1 MFNLSILAI
10 AGVGVGS
17 LYTPYP
23 ALLVKELKAFH
34 AEDAT
39 VAQPSPQQEP
49 VSEPPPPQPPEQLP
63 IQSNL
68 QPTPWQPTT
77 SFKMAE
83 IHLPPFPPALP
94 ERVEIGKFEHINE
107 MERGINI
114 KSHVN
119 FSQGS
124 TASLD
129 RKKKQAYQVKV
140 SLELLTPH
148 AAQGKELLQAN
159 PKLNKVLSAY
169 DTLMQEAKISPWYH
183 KLYQYKQNRIRHNA
197 GTLSR
202 LLDRHNYYDT
212 DTILEIT
219 AKDNKRKALWIQAD
233 MDVVSDGSDGD
244 RLPDMPKKIKDSEFY
259 QPSTS
264 YKWRKKTKTP
274 NPLLAS
280 WQERLKKYKE
290 AKNQD
295 GIKRAERIIGDLKIF
310 SFLLAEYDSF
320 IVVPL
325 TVNDKGSTNKQEN
338 HLKEYRPSAGDY
350 AVVIVDNKVYPAI
363 VGDFGPKFKTGEAS
377 LRLCKTVNSK
387 AGVNNRPVSHLG
399 VSYIIF
405 PGTKEPEN
413 GPIDYDR
420 LNARCRELINDLGGL
435 GKEAEFVEMKD
446 LLPQPKPEPAKPS
459 APAPAATPAATT
471 PAEPAPAAPAQQE
484 QPTQVPQQ

>member
-1 MFNLSILAI
+1 MFNLGILAI

-23 ALLVKELKAFH
+23 AQFIKELRTLQAP
-34 AEDAT
+34 ESPAT
-39 VAQPSPQQEP
+39 PQEPQQP
-49 VSEPPPPQPPEQLP
+49 AVEPPPAQAPEQLP
-63 IQSNL
+63 LQSTL
-68 QPTPWQPTT
+68 QVTPWQPTT

-94 ERVEIGKFEHINE
+94 ERVETGNFEHINE

-114 KSHVN
+114 KSNVN
-119 FSQGS
+119 FSKGS
-124 TASLD
+124 TASQD

-148 AAQGKELLQAN
+148 AAQGNDLLTAN
-159 PKLNKVLSAY
+159 PKLNKVLSSF
-169 DTLMQEAKISPWYH
+169 DTLMKDAKISPWYH
-183 KLYQYKQNRIRHNA
+183 KLYQYKQNRIRKNA
-197 GTLSR
+197 STLSR

-212 DTILEIT
+212 DTILEI
-219 AKDNKRKALWIQAD
+219 AAPNNGRKALWIQAD

-244 RLPDMPKKIKDSEFY
+244 RLPDMPKKIKESEFY

-274 NPLLAS
+274 NPLLEG
-280 WQERLKKYKE
+280 WQNRLKKYKE
-290 AKNQD
+290 EKNQE
-295 GIKRAERIIGDLKIF
+295 GIKRAERVIGDLKIF

-325 TVNDKGSTNKQEN
+325 TVNDKGSNTKQEN
-338 HLKEYRPSAGDY
+338 HLKQYRPAAGDY

-377 LRLCKTVNSK
+377 LRLCKTINSK
-387 AGVNNRPVSHLG
+387 ASINSRPVSHLG

-420 LNARCRELINDLGGL
+420 LNARCRELLAELGGL
-435 GKEAEFVEMKD
+435 GTEAEFVEMKD
-446 LLPQPKPEPAKPS
+446 LLPQPKPEEQKPQE
-459 APAPAATPAATT
+459 TPNKK
-471 PAEPAPAAPAQQE
+471 
-484 QPTQVPQQ
+484 

>member
-1 MFNLSILAI
+1 MSLKKHKKRKNSHTMLTIGILSI
-10 AGVGVGS
+10 AGVGSFS
-17 LYTPYP
+17 LYSSI
-23 ALLVKELKAFH
+23 LKPHMEAM
-34 AEDAT
+34 ET
-39 VAQPSPQQEP
+39 
-49 VSEPPPPQPPEQLP
+49 PPQPATEQVQQAPPPAPKPEP
-63 IQSNL
+63 ESVPL
-68 QPTPWQPTT
+68 QTSIETQPWQPST
-77 SFKMAE
+77 SFTMAE

-119 FSQGS
+119 FSEGS
-124 TASLD
+124 TASTD
-129 RKKKQAYQVKV
+129 RKAKDAYQVKV
-140 SLELLTPH
+140 SLELRTPH
-148 AAQGKELLQAN
+148 AAKGDELLKAN
-159 PKLNKVLSAY
+159 PKLKNVLNAYTALMEQAKV
-169 DTLMQEAKISPWYH
+169 SPWFH
-183 KLYQYKQNRIRHNA
+183 KLYLHKQNRIRHNA
-197 GTLSR
+197 CTLSR

-219 AKDNKRKALWIQAD
+219 APDTKRKALWIQAD

-264 YKWRKKTKTP
+264 YKWRKRTKTP
-274 NPLLAS
+274 NPLLAA

-290 AKNQD
+290 ANNQD
-295 GIKRAERIIGDLKIF
+295 GVKRAERIISDLKIF

-325 TVNDKGSTNKQEN
+325 TVNDKGSTKKEEE
-338 HLKEYRPSAGDY
+338 HLKQFRPTAGDY

-387 AGVNNRPVSHLG
+387 AGVNSRPISHLG

-405 PGTKEPEN
+405 PGSKEEEN
-413 GPIDYDR
+413 GPINYDR
-420 LNARCRELINDLGGL
+420 LNQRCRELVDELGGL
-435 GKEAEFVEMKD
+435 SKKAEFVEMKD
-446 LLPQPKPEPAKPS
+446 LLPQPKPEDEKK
-459 APAPAATPAATT
+459 
-471 PAEPAPAAPAQQE
+471 Q
-484 QPTQVPQQ
+484 